1 MNVNEAKGDME
12 SVRSILSSAKTIAIV
27 GLSDDWQRPSN
38 FAAKYM
44 QSHGYKIFPVN
55 PRYSEILGE
64 KCYPS
69 LREIPQAVD
78 IVDCFRQASEMPG
91 ILEDAIHI
99 NAKCLW
105 QQLGIINIEVA
116 ADAVSAGLTVIV
128 DRCVKIEHA
137 RLFGGLN
144 YAGVN
149 TGVISASRHRSKGD

>member
-78 IVDCFRQASEMPG
+78 IVDCFRQASEMPS

-99 NAKCLW
+99 KAKCLW

-116 ADAVSAGLTVIV
+116 ADAVSAGLTAIV